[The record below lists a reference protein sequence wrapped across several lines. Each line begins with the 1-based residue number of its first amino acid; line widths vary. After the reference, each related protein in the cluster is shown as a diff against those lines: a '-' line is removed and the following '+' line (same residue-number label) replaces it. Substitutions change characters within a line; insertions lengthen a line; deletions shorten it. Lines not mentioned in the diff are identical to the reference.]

1 MATLDVVTQV
11 QDRRDARG
19 PVPVTRSLVS
29 PRARELVHR
38 ADAELLAAQ
47 YSSEAWEQFSHA
59 HLAAVRAGAAVVA
72 SRAASGGRRA
82 PRTVWAMLH
91 EVAPELDEWSEYFA
105 AGASA
110 RAAVEAGRFEVVSG
124 ERAEQ
129 TLCAAED
136 FVDEVRRLVLDEG
149 AASLGE
155 AERPAARTRGGM
167 LAVRAS

>member
-1 MATLDVVTQV
+1 MNQLGVVTKAQHDV
-11 QDRRDARG
+11 RPIGASRA
-19 PVPVTRSLVS
+19 PVS

-59 HLAAVRAGAAVVA
+59 HLAALRAGAAVVA
-72 SRAASGGRRA
+72 SRGTPGGRRP

-91 EVAPELDEWSEYFA
+91 QVAPELDEWSDYFA
-105 AGASA
+105 AGAAA
-110 RAAVEAGRFEVVSG
+110 RSAVEAGRFDAVSA

-136 FVDEVRRLVLDEG
+136 FVD
-149 AASLGE
+149 
-155 AERPAARTRGGM
+155 AARALVMSEGIGDGAG
-167 LAVRAS
+167 LSVRAS